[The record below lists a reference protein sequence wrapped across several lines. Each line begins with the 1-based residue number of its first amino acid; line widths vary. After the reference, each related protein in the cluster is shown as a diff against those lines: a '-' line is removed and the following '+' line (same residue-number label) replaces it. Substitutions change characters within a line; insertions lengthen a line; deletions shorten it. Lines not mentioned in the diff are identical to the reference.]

1 MTKILVLN
9 IGSFTF
15 KWELFDED
23 LASLKKGNNDSPDIT
38 IEEKLKLALEEIG
51 DISEIKVIGH
61 RVVHGGREFVQTTEI
76 DSENILNLEKYN
88 TLAPLHNPYN
98 VQGIKAC
105 LKLLAGIPNFAVF
118 DTAFY
123 KDLPEV
129 ARIYALPLKYYN
141 EGIQKYGFHGISHQ
155 YVAEEA
161 ARKLGKPLEE
171 CNLITVHLGGGSSIT
186 AIKNGKAIDTS
197 MGFTPLEGLVMGTRC
212 GDIDA
217 GIILKLI
224 RENGLSVDRVD
235 DLLNKESGV
244 KALTGF
250 VDFRDVLKARE
261 EGDEKAKLAFDIFV
275 YHIKKYIGAY
285 FGILSRIDAIV
296 FTGSI
301 GSGIETTRN
310 EIVRGIEIIKDV
322 PVLAIPTGESI
333 AIAKEASK
341 QFLITCLPVGR

>member
-1 MTKILVLN
+1 MKILVLN

-23 LASLKKGNNDSPDIT
+23 LVSLKKGNNDLLDIS
-38 IEEKLKLALEEIG
+38 IEEKLKLALEQIG
-51 DISEIKVIGH
+51 DTSEIKSIGH

-76 DSENILNLEKYN
+76 KNENILNLEKYN
-88 TLAPLHNPYN
+88 PLAPLHNPYN
-98 VQGIKAC
+98 VQGIKAS
-105 LKLLAGIPNFAVF
+105 LKLLTGIPNFAVF

-129 ARIYALPLKYYN
+129 AKTYALPLKYYN
-141 EGIQKYGFHGISHQ
+141 DGIQKYGFHGISHQ

-161 ARKLGKPLEE
+161 AQHTGKAIEE
-171 CNLITVHLGGGSSIT
+171 CNLITIHLGGGSSIT

-224 RENGLSVDRVD
+224 REDGLSIDRLD

-244 KALTGF
+244 KALSGF

-261 EGDEKAKLAFDIFV
+261 GGDRKAKLAFDVFV

-285 FGILSRIDAIV
+285 FAILGNIDAIV

-310 EIVRGIEIIKDV
+310 EIVNGLEILKGV
-322 PVLAIPTGESI
+322 PVFAIPSGENI
-333 AIAKEASK
+333 AIAKEAK
-341 QFLITCLPVGR
+341 RCLANRN

>member
-9 IGSFTF
+9 IGSATF
-15 KWELFDED
+15 KWELFDEGF
-23 LASLKKGNNDSPDIT
+23 ASLKKGNNDLPDIS

-51 DISEIKVIGH
+51 DAEDIKAIGH
-61 RVVHGGREFVQTTEI
+61 RVVHGGREFIQTTEI
-76 DSENILNLEKYN
+76 NSENILNLEKYN

-98 VQGIKAC
+98 IQGIKAC
-105 LKLLAGIPNFAVF
+105 LKLLPGIPNFAVF

-141 EGIQKYGFHGISHQ
+141 DGIQKYGFHGISHS

-161 ARKLGKPLEE
+161 AKQLGKSLEE
-171 CNLITVHLGGGSSIT
+171 CNLVTVHLGGGSSIT

-224 RENGLSVDRVD
+224 REDGLSIDQVDN
-235 DLLNKESGV
+235 LLNKESGV
-244 KALTGF
+244 KALAEL

-261 EGDEKAKLAFDIFV
+261 EGDLKAKLAFDIFV

-285 FGILSRIDAIV
+285 FAILSNIDAIV

-310 EIVRGIEIIKDV
+310 EVVSGLEILKGI
-322 PVLAIPTGESI
+322 PVFAIPTGENI

-341 QFLITCLPVGR
+341 QFLISNF

>member
-1 MTKILVLN
+1 MKILVLN

-15 KWELFDED
+15 KWELFSED
-23 LASLKKGNNDSPDIT
+23 FVSIKKGSNDSLDIN
-38 IEEKLKLALEEIG
+38 IEEKLRLALEEIG
-51 DISEIKVIGH
+51 DTGEIEAIGH

-76 DSENILNLEKYN
+76 NNENIANLEKYDS
-88 TLAPLHNPYN
+88 LAPLHNPYN
-98 VQGIKAC
+98 TQGIRAC
-105 LKLLAGIPNFAVF
+105 LKLLPSVPNFAVF

-129 ARIYALPLKYYN
+129 AKIYALPLKYHD
-141 EGIQKYGFHGISHQ
+141 EGIQKYGFHGISHS

-161 ARKLGKPLEE
+161 AKQLEKPLNE

-217 GIILKLI
+217 GIIFKLI
-224 RENGLSVDRVD
+224 REDGLSIDQVDN
-235 DLLNKESGV
+235 LLNKESGV
-244 KALTGF
+244 KALSGL
-250 VDFRDVLKARE
+250 VDFREVLKAKE
-261 EGDEKAKLAFDIFV
+261 EGDLKAKLAFDVFI

-285 FGILSRIDAIV
+285 FAILSKIDAIV
-296 FTGSI
+296 FTGNI

-310 EIVRGIEIIKDV
+310 EIVKGLEILKGV
-322 PVLAIPTGESI
+322 PVFAIPTGENI
-333 AIAKEASK
+333 AIAKEAREC
-341 QFLITCLPVGR
+341 FEI